1 MSRIEK
7 FLESVRVA
15 ESRQQREIIMSLTEA
30 RDLHTELTRVLLAL
44 HEAHE
49 KSNSVRAT
57 EIRDISGGDF

>member
-49 KSNSVRAT
+49 RSSSARAT